1 MVYVIQNNRVIL
13 ARPHKVMVRYERIR
27 LIHGGDAGVKFIHG
41 FTDKRQTVLVPL
53 LLYNSL
59 SFIAHERVGTIIP
72 PYIQILNPVLAFA
85 V

>member
-53 LLYNSL
+53 LYNS
-59 SFIAHERVGTIIP
+59 F
-72 PYIQILNPVLAFA
+72 
-85 V
+85 

>member
-53 LLYNSL
+53 LYNSFKFYCTRKSWGL
-59 SFIAHERVGTIIP
+59 SYRRIYT
-72 PYIQILNPVLAFA
+72 
-85 V
+85 